1 MKLAEIRELMEAFDG
16 MNICRLELE
25 DGAFSLVLSKEHTP
39 AQPGHPR
46 AEEHRGP
53 ASMPE
58 QAPVFPAERAP
69 EPAAEQPVSSG
80 VPEGEAV
87 TAPVVGVFYSAA
99 APGSEPFV
107 KPGDQV
113 RKGQTLCIV
122 EAMKMMN
129 EITAEF
135 DGVVTE
141 IVPQDGDLV
150 EYGAPLVYLKRV

>member
-39 AQPGHPR
+39 AQPR
-46 AEEHRGP
+46 AEGHHKPAFVAEEPRMPQPGP
-53 ASMPE
+53 VPE
-58 QAPVFPAERAP
+58 ETAELPVP
-69 EPAAEQPVSSG
+69 SG
-80 VPEGEAV
+80 APEGEAV

-107 KPGDQV
+107 KPGDRVQ
-113 RKGQTLCIV
+113 KGQTLCIV

-129 EITAEF
+129 EITADF

-141 IVPQDGDLV
+141 IVPQDGELV